1 MANHK
6 SALKRWR
13 QNEKRRLRN
22 KYWKTCMRS
31 NIKRVREAVEN
42 NEVEAAKT
50 ALREATSM
58 IAHVAS
64 KGVIHKRTASRRISR
79 LSLLVNKMQMEA

>member
-22 KYWKTCMRS
+22 RHWKTTMRS
-31 NIKRVREAVEN
+31 AIKTVREAVSN
-42 NEVEAAKT
+42 NEVEVAKT
-50 ALREATSM
+50 ALHDAISM

-64 KGVIHKRTASRRISR
+64 KGVIHKKTASRRISR
-79 LSLLVNKMQMEA
+79 LSLLVNKMQAEA